1 MYRCH
6 KPSLWPCFIH
16 QPLISRVVKSYDFT
30 SEEGRFTNAPQI
42 HSIRALEV
50 VAPMVETNFLRN
62 IGLCIHEV
70 EATIIICKRLWD
82 IDSKY
87 LIYMRD
93 ETRVRNQLI
102 IMIFFIYENCANEL
116 QVCSQ
121 NFPNICKEEETSLL
135 ALLRLHYGN
144 GVLLGFVESM

>member
-1 MYRCH
+1 
-6 KPSLWPCFIH
+6 
-16 QPLISRVVKSYDFT
+16 
-30 SEEGRFTNAPQI
+30 
-42 HSIRALEV
+42 
-50 VAPMVETNFLRN
+50 
-62 IGLCIHEV
+62 
-70 EATIIICKRLWD
+70 
-82 IDSKY
+82 
-87 LIYMRD
+87 MRD